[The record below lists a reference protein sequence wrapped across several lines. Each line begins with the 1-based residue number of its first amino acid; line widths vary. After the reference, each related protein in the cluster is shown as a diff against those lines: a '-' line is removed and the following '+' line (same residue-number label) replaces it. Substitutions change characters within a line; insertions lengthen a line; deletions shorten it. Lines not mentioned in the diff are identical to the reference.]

1 MEFKMYSTMGSVKKF
16 WEQVE
21 QMSNNVYQSYT
32 YNLLLYK
39 YRKTSIS
46 NIKSFNTKTV
56 FVVAFDKG
64 QAVAI
69 APLTVNE
76 NPRCVRLLG
85 YGSNS
90 GSLDFIYNNEKYVQP
105 LFYACANYL
114 KGYKFDFS
122 FVPENSPLIHVMNKS
137 SENEN
142 FYLQVNNYKNYYE
155 SLSKSMRQNVRTS
168 YNRLTTDRKNYFL
181 EVHNSISVKICKEI
195 DEVYIKRKKTWN
207 GVETK
212 TVNRFRDIVYSSV
225 NKLREGKMCI
235 LRIDNEVAA
244 FFIGYEGEDV
254 IHIPRLAINEKYA
267 RYSPGIVLINE
278 YLKLEITSIFD
289 LGRGQE
295 TYKIKLNG
303 VMYKT
308 YNLICEVP

>member
-21 QMSNNVYQSYT
+21 QRSNNVYQSYT

-90 GSLDFIYNNEKYVQP
+90 GSLDFIYNNEKY
-105 LFYACANYL
+105 
-114 KGYKFDFS
+114 
-122 FVPENSPLIHVMNKS
+122 
-137 SENEN
+137 
-142 FYLQVNNYKNYYE
+142 
-155 SLSKSMRQNVRTS
+155 
-168 YNRLTTDRKNYFL
+168 
-181 EVHNSISVKICKEI
+181 
-195 DEVYIKRKKTWN
+195 
-207 GVETK
+207 
-212 TVNRFRDIVYSSV
+212 
-225 NKLREGKMCI
+225 
-235 LRIDNEVAA
+235 
-244 FFIGYEGEDV
+244 
-254 IHIPRLAINEKYA
+254 A